1 MTPHEPG
8 IKPEKL
14 KSFAIINKTASGYS
28 CSTVFNA
35 FNFQQMSA
43 MSILAQ
49 HSLAAWCRVYAEI
62 TQDTTFYTS
71 NELEVKMWSFFCA
84 EASGVAKQSF
94 KIPFENVKKSKLQ
107 LPYLPE
113 DIKYSGCVAIKK
125 NGGLYTPCCGKV
137 KPAEEG
143 DEEENLCVTCKKAEV
158 RIGTIDY
165 RAELVEDGTIK
176 PITYGDW
183 MKAHKLTLS
192 EVYSKL
198 AEHGVS
204 VVIPDN
210 EQAVSKTAKARRGRP
225 GKSDDSVVDEDG
237 EPETK
242 VVKAKKE
249 KEVKT
254 KKAKKEKEE
263 VEEVEDVE
271 VKEVKV
277 KKAKKAKE
285 EVEEVDVEVKVKKAK
300 KAVTETEAV
309 LEPVKTKKDKKAK
322 EGEPKLPKSDEE
334 KEAKKARK
342 AAKKAKASS
351 DDLIE
356 SMSGL
361 MGELNFEEGETEKN
375 IVDIDGK
382 DYECKNGFIL
392 DMDGTIVGKEEDG
405 DVVWTDGR

>member
-1 MTPHEPG
+1 
-8 IKPEKL
+8 
-14 KSFAIINKTASGYS
+14 
-28 CSTVFNA
+28 
-35 FNFQQMSA
+35 
-43 MSILAQ
+43 
-49 HSLAAWCRVYAEI
+49 
-62 TQDTTFYTS
+62 
-71 NELEVKMWSFFCA
+71 
-84 EASGVAKQSF
+84 
-94 KIPFENVKKSKLQ
+94 
-107 LPYLPE
+107 
-113 DIKYSGCVAIKK
+113 
-125 NGGLYTPCCGKV
+125 V

-158 RIGTIDY
+158 RIGTIEY

-242 VVKAKKE
+242 VVKVK
-249 KEVKT
+249 KT
-254 KKAKKEKEE
+254 KKAKVE
-263 VEEVEDVE
+263 VEEEDKVE

-277 KKAKKAKE
+277 KKAKKAKV
-285 EVEEVDVEVKVKKAK
+285 EVEEEEEVKEVKVKKPK

-309 LEPVKTKKDKKAK
+309 LEPVKTKKDKKSK
-322 EGEPKLPKSDEE
+322 EGEPKSPKSDEE

-392 DMDGTIVGKEEDG
+392 DMDGTIVGKEVDG

>member
-1 MTPHEPG
+1 
-8 IKPEKL
+8 
-14 KSFAIINKTASGYS
+14 
-28 CSTVFNA
+28 
-35 FNFQQMSA
+35 MSA

-62 TQDTTFYTS
+62 TQDTTFFTS

-107 LPYLPE
+107 LPYLPD

-158 RIGTIDY
+158 RIGTIEY

-210 EQAVSKTAKARRGRP
+210 EQAVSKTVKARRGRP

-242 VVKAKKE
+242 VVKVK
-249 KEVKT
+249 KT
-254 KKAKKEKEE
+254 KKAKVE
-263 VEEVEDVE
+263 VEEEDKVE

-277 KKAKKAKE
+277 KKAKKAKV
-285 EVEEVDVEVKVKKAK
+285 EVEEEEEVKEVKVKKPK

-309 LEPVKTKKDKKAK
+309 LEPVKTKKDKKSK
-322 EGEPKLPKSDEE
+322 EGEPKSPKSDEE

-392 DMDGTIVGKEEDG
+392 DMDGTIVGKEVDG